1 MSERESQH
9 LLLGEAISSGA
20 LDPGTADS
28 GLPPTPGAA
37 ASTATGRPAI
47 RGRSGTP
54 KRAPRAA
61 LLDGTRHRGLYGR
74 KGTAGSQRR
83 LCGRPR
89 FTEENVQ
96 KKKHF
101 FFSMTPDDQLEP
113 DLATHTERTPEWNE
127 AHRFPGTYSEDLA
140 PGAFQNFHR
149 GVYETSL
156 TNRRREQG
164 TKPPDNSDTCHRPP
178 GPAWAP

>member
-1 MSERESQH
+1 MGLGTEAFTDRKVQRALSDGFAADLISLKKMS
-9 LLLGEAISSGA
+9 
-20 LDPGTADS
+20 
-28 GLPPTPGAA
+28 
-37 ASTATGRPAI
+37 
-47 RGRSGTP
+47 
-54 KRAPRAA
+54 
-61 LLDGTRHRGLYGR
+61 
-74 KGTAGSQRR
+74 
-83 LCGRPR
+83 
-89 FTEENVQ
+89 
-96 KKKHF
+96 KKKKRF